1 MQKIRFIT
9 LFVLAMLAAQPVVAL
24 VTDLSNKRIE
34 IRYSFNGA
42 DLILFGAV
50 GSSAVDPV
58 NDNFDVVIVV
68 RGPEAQTVIRQKAKV
83 GPIWIND
90 DSLTFPAAP
99 GYYAVAASRPLS
111 QIASDAVFG
120 SYGIGFDH
128 LPLLAKTPRGLAAPE
143 AEFRAALFRL
153 QSNSGLFRQEKDSVI
168 HVGEGLFKTDIRL
181 PANVPVGDFLVE
193 TFIFKDGTIKARN
206 RITLAVDKEG
216 FERAAYDFAHGY
228 PFWYGLFAV
237 LVALT
242 AGWLAGVLGKK

>member
-1 MQKIRFIT
+1 MQKLRFIT
-9 LFVLAMLAAQPVVAL
+9 LLVLVLFVGQPVLAL

-90 DSLTFPAAP
+90 ESLTFPAAP

-111 QIASDAVFG
+111 QIASDAVFA

-128 LPLLAKTPRGLAAPE
+128 LPLLVKTPRGLAAPDG
-143 AEFRAALFRL
+143 EFRSALFRL
-153 QSNSGLFRQEKDSVI
+153 QSNSGLFREEKDSVI

-216 FERAAYDFAHGY
+216 FERTAYDFAHGY

-237 LVALT
+237 FVALT